1 MFIVSSVVFMKLP
14 HWPCIKRT
22 AHTAVCSAMEATQ
35 KEKDETETVTAMAS
49 LSMQQQS
56 NSLQYVEHCHLNVT
70 TFFIVLSVP

>member
-1 MFIVSSVVFMKLP
+1 VVKKLVDLKFIVPLAVFFKLP

-22 AHTAVCSAMEATQ
+22 AHTAICSAVEAIQ

-56 NSLQYVEHCHLNVT
+56 NSLQ
-70 TFFIVLSVP
+70 